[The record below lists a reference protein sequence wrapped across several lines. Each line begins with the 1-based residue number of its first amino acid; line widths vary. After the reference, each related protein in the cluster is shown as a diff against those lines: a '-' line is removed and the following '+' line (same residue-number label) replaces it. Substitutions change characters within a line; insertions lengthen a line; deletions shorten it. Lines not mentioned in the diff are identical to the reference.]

1 MNGLR
6 AIAGSWL
13 VCGDG
18 TTPPLAAGAVVLDA
32 SGRVLDVGDSSALRG
47 RFPSLR
53 FEQHAAVLM
62 PGLVNAHTHLELSA
76 LRGAAPGGKGFVPW
90 LDGMMRVR
98 AERKPEQDSE
108 AIESAVSELLAF
120 GVAAVGEVCNHLSS
134 VEMLAAVPI
143 AACVFHEIF
152 GMRKEV
158 AEVTLGLADQE
169 LAAYPDFPA
178 RLHYAVAPHTPYSL
192 HPDVLQEI
200 VRRARAAG
208 TRTSLHL
215 AEHAAERSFLE
226 TGGGPFAHWLT
237 TRAASA
243 SDWPAP
249 SCDSVRYA
257 ARLGLLGPNTIVIH
271 LADARPDEIAI
282 VAEAGSPVVLCPR
295 SNLHIELKLPPLL
308 DLLRA
313 GIRPGLGS
321 DSLASNAS
329 LDPLAEARAL
339 RKRFPTV
346 PALRLLAMA
355 SGWGADALGLG
366 ATVGRLEKGLAPG
379 VLAFEHG
386 MTSVSDPAKFVLD
399 HESAPRK
406 VLARP
411 VHS

>member
-13 VCGDG
+13 LNGDV
-18 TTPPLAAGAVVLDA
+18 TLPPLAAGALVLDPN
-32 SGRVLDVGDSSALRG
+32 GRILDVGDSAALRG
-47 RFPSLR
+47 RFPGLR

-76 LRGAAPGGKGFVPW
+76 LRGAVPGGKGFVAW
-90 LDGMMRVR
+90 LDGLMRMR

-108 AIESAVSELLAF
+108 AIEAAVSELLGF
-120 GVAAVGEVCNHLSS
+120 GVAAVGEVCNHLNS

-143 AACVFHEIF
+143 AGCVFHEIY
-152 GMRKEV
+152 GMRREV
-158 AEVTLGLADQE
+158 AEVTLGLADRE
-169 LAAYPDFPA
+169 RAAYPDFPA

-192 HPDVLQEI
+192 HPEILREI
-200 VRRARAAG
+200 VRRACAG
-208 TRTSLHL
+208 GARTSLHL

-226 TGGGPFAHWLT
+226 TGGGPFAGWLT
-237 TRAASA
+237 TRSASA
-243 SDWPAP
+243 ADWPAP
-249 SCDSVRYA
+249 ICDSVRYA
-257 ARLGLLGPNTIVIH
+257 ARLGLLGPNTIVVH

-282 VAEAGSPVVLCPR
+282 VAAAGSPVVLCPR

-308 DLLRA
+308 DVLAA
-313 GIRPGLGS
+313 GLRPGLGS

-346 PALRLLAMA
+346 PAATLLAMA
-355 SGWGADALGLG
+355 SAWGADALGL
-366 ATVGRLEKGLAPG
+366 ADRVGRLEKGLAPG

-406 VLARP
+406 VLART
-411 VHS
+411 VRA